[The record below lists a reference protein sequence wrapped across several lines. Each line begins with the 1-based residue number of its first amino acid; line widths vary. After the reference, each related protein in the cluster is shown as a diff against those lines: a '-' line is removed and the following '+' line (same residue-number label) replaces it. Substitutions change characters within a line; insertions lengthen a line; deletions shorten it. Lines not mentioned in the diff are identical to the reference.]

1 MSAKKNKHNSK
12 ASRLVAHRAN
22 KKPAGTGRA
31 SPFRGNRYHV
41 VLEKDGPWWVA
52 SIPEI
57 PGALSQ
63 GRTRDEAK
71 ENIRDA
77 VLELFKARFDES
89 KATAPDA
96 RPELIRI

>member
-1 MSAKKNKHNSK
+1 MSAKKNKPERK
-12 ASRLVAHRAN
+12 ASRLVAHRAYR
-22 KKPAGTGRA
+22 KPVGTGKV
-31 SPFRGNRYHV
+31 SPCRGNQYHV
-41 VLEKDGPWWVA
+41 VLEKDGRWWVA

-71 ENIRDA
+71 DNIRDA
-77 VLELFKARFDES
+77 VLELFKARIDES
-89 KATAPDA
+89 KAATPDV